1 MSNDELLKTNPEKY
15 MPDQSGKVF
24 LITGG
29 TNGLG
34 AESALALAK
43 HNAAKI
49 YITGRNA
56 QAAEAVA
63 ARVKD
68 SGSATTISF
77 LKADLSDL
85 DSVRSAVEQ
94 VKAETSRLDVV
105 MANAGVMVLP
115 TGLTRQGYEQQFGIN
130 HLGNA
135 LFVRGLLPL
144 LRKTAGEGYDVR
156 VIILT
161 SLAWTQA
168 PKGGILFDG
177 LRTEQDMFLGKF
189 IRYAQSKLA
198 NLLYAKELAKRFPEV
213 ATVSVHP
220 GLVMTGL
227 VNSLPTGYRLV
238 LSNAGKKTK
247 PEEGA
252 WTQLYCCGSTNLKN
266 GGFYAAP
273 PVGELSTQTSQY
285 TEDEALAAK
294 LYDWTETE
302 LAPYLN

>member
-1 MSNDELLKTNPEKY
+1 M
-15 MPDQSGKVF
+15 
-24 LITGG
+24 
-29 TNGLG
+29 
-34 AESALALAK
+34 
-43 HNAAKI
+43 
-49 YITGRNA
+49 
-56 QAAEAVA
+56 
-63 ARVKD
+63 
-68 SGSATTISF
+68 
-77 LKADLSDL
+77 
-85 DSVRSAVEQ
+85 RSAVEQ

-213 ATVSVHP
+213 ATVSVRKCP
-220 GLVMTGL
+220 L
-227 VNSLPTGYRLV
+227 
-238 LSNAGKKTK
+238 
-247 PEEGA
+247 
-252 WTQLYCCGSTNLKN
+252 
-266 GGFYAAP
+266 F
-273 PVGELSTQTSQY
+273 
-285 TEDEALAAK
+285 
-294 LYDWTETE
+294 
-302 LAPYLN
+302 